1 LAILLQ
7 EVPTALGR
15 YVFRIIYFLPAIIS
29 GVIIMFLWAQLYQP
43 NEHGVLNRLLLSVN
57 AIGPI
62 PATIMKCTGVALG
75 LALIAFLTSIAIRLK
90 SLSLLSRA
98 MAGALAAALLIVGFA
113 MIHRNGSSALVGQF
127 RLEALRWTQSPELA
141 MFCVVLPSVWAG
153 AGPGSILYLAALKT
167 IPEAMYEAAEIDG
180 ASHLHKIVY
189 IVLPQLKYLLS
200 IQLLTAIIGAFRGGT
215 DYILAL
221 TGGGPGDAT
230 TVLPLEIFM
239 RTFMD
244 LQFGIGTAM
253 SWLLAALL
261 VGFTVY
267 QLRALASAEFKAGHS
282 S

>member
-1 LAILLQ
+1 
-7 EVPTALGR
+7 
-15 YVFRIIYFLPAIIS
+15 
-29 GVIIMFLWAQLYQP
+29 
-43 NEHGVLNRLLLSVN
+43 
-57 AIGPI
+57 
-62 PATIMKCTGVALG
+62 
-75 LALIAFLTSIAIRLK
+75 
-90 SLSLLSRA
+90 
-98 MAGALAAALLIVGFA
+98 
-113 MIHRNGSSALVGQF
+113 
-127 RLEALRWTQSPELA
+127 

-167 IPEAMYEAAEIDG
+167 VPEAMYEAAEIDG

-200 IQLLTAIIGAFRGGT
+200 IQLLAAIIGAFRGGT

-230 TVLPLEIFM
+230 TVLPLEIFT

-244 LQFGIGTAM
+244 LQFGIGAAM

-261 VGFTVY
+261 VGLTVY
-267 QLRALASAEFKAGHS
+267 QLRVLASAEFKAGHS